1 MDVIRIA
8 GRMIRRLLPKP
19 YQLRRDLLMNRRIP
33 SRESTIELLRSRIL
47 GERPSTNGVEHVI
60 LVDGVTE
67 YTATTTEEERKMK
80 WISRSTMTMLAGCL
94 IVSTAGCITGT
105 NTFSRIGS
113 PATQYCSIDERTAP
127 VFDIP
132 STVESSGL
140 LSIEEAVCEDELRVS
155 LKP

>member
-67 YTATTTEEERKMK
+67 YTATTTEEGEKNEMDFPK
-80 WISRSTMTMLAGCL
+80 HNDNVGWMFDCL
-94 IVSTAGCITGT
+94 
-105 NTFSRIGS
+105 
-113 PATQYCSIDERTAP
+113 YCWLHHGDEH
-127 VFDIP
+127 VFQNWFASD
-132 STVESSGL
+132 TVL
-140 LSIEEAVCEDELRVS
+140 QH
-155 LKP
+155 